1 MKNTI
6 TVTIM
11 SNQMFSHDASIISI
25 CGLVSSHAD
34 DGPMAILDGFAGC
47 GHRHLFSHKH
57 SEQSGYGSWN
67 NTNKC

>member
-11 SNQMFSHDASIISI
+11 SDQMFSHDASIISI
-25 CGLVSSHAD
+25 CRLISSHAN

-47 GHRHLFSHKH
+47 GHCHVFSHKH
-57 SEQSGYGSWN
+57 IKQSGYGSWD